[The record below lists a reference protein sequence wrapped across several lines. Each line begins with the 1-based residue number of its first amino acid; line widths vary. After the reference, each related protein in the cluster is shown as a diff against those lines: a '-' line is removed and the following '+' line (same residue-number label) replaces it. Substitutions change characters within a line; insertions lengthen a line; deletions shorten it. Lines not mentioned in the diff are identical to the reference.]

1 MPATALGSHFEQ
13 RLMVGAV
20 VTFVLCAVPQTALII
35 NNQLQFIFDPPLYQL
50 HDHESPHDA
59 VSITVP
65 AAHSP
70 QSPVVGIIPTV
81 VHATVPQVA
90 LILFKAEQ
98 LFEFP
103 KFNPAHTHE
112 SRPVLLVATTPGV
125 PGAQSFF
132 VSILSIIVVHERAQH
147 DAFTGLFA

>member
-1 MPATALGSHFEQ
+1 VPATALGSHFEQ

-50 HDHESPHDA
+50 HDHERPHDA

-65 AAHSP
+65 AAHSA
-70 QSPVVGIIPTV
+70 QSPVVGIVPTV
-81 VHATVPQVA
+81 VPATAQQVA
-90 LILFKAEQ
+90 LIFLKAKQ

-103 KFNPAHTHE
+103 KFSPAHIHE
-112 SRPVLLVATTPGV
+112 SRPVLLVATTPGF

-132 VSILSIIVVHERAQH
+132 ISILSITVVQERAQH
-147 DAFTGLFA
+147 AAFTGLFA